1 MYCDE
6 KFRVWMGKQ
15 AWTLPKHKAA
25 FRAAGKGLTAT
36 VQIHY
41 LQTRHSPN
49 LSNTLL

>member
-1 MYCDE
+1 
-6 KFRVWMGKQ
+6 MGKQ
-15 AWTLPKHKAA
+15 AWTSPKHKAA

-49 LSNTLL
+49 LTTCFKSLRQMIL

>member
-1 MYCDE
+1 
-6 KFRVWMGKQ
+6 MGKQ
-15 AWTLPKHKAA
+15 TLTLPKHKAA

-41 LQTRHSPN
+41 LQTRHSLN

>member
-41 LQTRHSPN
+41 LQT
-49 LSNTLL
+49 